1 MPKWVCGVG
10 KAHVIVCT
18 RRSLGASRAC
28 FLAPDKRLAI
38 VDQWKNVVVGMWV
51 KPAGWV
57 TLGIACTR
65 AG

>member
-1 MPKWVCGVG
+1 MGLRGG

-18 RRSLGASRAC
+18 RRSLRASRAC

-57 TLGIACTR
+57 MLSIACTR